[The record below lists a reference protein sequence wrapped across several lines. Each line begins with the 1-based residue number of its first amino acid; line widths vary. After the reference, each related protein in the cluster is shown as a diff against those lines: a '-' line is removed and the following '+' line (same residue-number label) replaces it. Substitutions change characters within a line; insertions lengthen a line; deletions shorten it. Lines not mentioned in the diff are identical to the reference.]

1 MKKEFTMS
9 IYSNKEN
16 LNADKEEFLSRCSVV
31 VHDNDGY
38 SYIIPHSK
46 IGELEDYLK
55 SDSCKEG
62 SELPHYAEIIDGM
75 SVAFENY
82 TLLL

>member
-1 MKKEFTMS
+1 MKKEYTMS
-9 IYSNKEN
+9 MYSNKES

-46 IGELEDYLK
+46 IGEWEDYFK
-55 SDSCKEG
+55 SDACTEG
-62 SELPHYAEIIDGM
+62 DDPPYAERIEDCM

-82 TLLL
+82 TLA